1 MKHVEQIKSI
11 LLTFLV
17 LLSVTLTLLIW
28 NYKPDYEL
36 IEETEIE
43 EVLVGA
49 PKQLQDVVKPYRVL
63 FRENDVFTGT
73 VSNAVINEL
82 YSNLTS
88 VQVHDI
94 DLINNNLSNA
104 KMNEILRTNNR
115 ITLFF
120 NEEIPLKVFS
130 NILTFY
136 EKDIPDAAFTKL
148 LVDWSALEE
157 KNQLQL
163 LFLNTEKRFLFRS
176 YVDVENASQFLTQ
189 IIQPANE
196 YTPYSEVNRG
206 SALSLYVAQGPIEAT
221 KYTYLIEE
229 LSPETFKNIVFTDP
243 NIVVA
248 QRKVKNEDTEKYTDD
263 TSLMTVDTKNRIL
276 NYVYPL
282 AESITPIPSSELLL
296 DSFEYV
302 NDHGG
307 FTADFRFSSMNNDK
321 HVTDYQLFLQGYPVF
336 SKVTSTRITTTWGE
350 NRLFRYRRPYYTIES
365 ESDIPN
371 ERTTQK
377 LASGEEV
384 VEYVR
389 NLEDYPFNKVD
400 EIVVGYYL
408 TQNPKSYILE
418 PSWFAITNNSWRQ
431 ITPEQLGGAMNGLE

>member
-1 MKHVEQIKSI
+1 MKHVEQIKSF

-43 EVLVGA
+43 EVLVGER
-49 PKQLQDVVKPYRVL
+49 KQLQDVLKPYRVL
-63 FRENDVFTGT
+63 FRENDAFTGT

-82 YSNLTS
+82 YSHLIS
-88 VQVHDI
+88 MQVHDI
-94 DLINNNLSNA
+94 DLINSKLSNA

-130 NILTFY
+130 NVLTFY
-136 EKDIPDAAFTKL
+136 DKDIPDAAFTTL
-148 LVDWSALEE
+148 LIDWSTLEE
-157 KNQLQL
+157 KEQLQL
-163 LFLNTEKRFLFRS
+163 LFLNTEKRILFRS
-176 YVDVENASQFLTQ
+176 YVNVENANRFLTQ
-189 IIQPANE
+189 IIQPASE
-196 YTPYSEVNRG
+196 YTPYLEVERD
-206 SALSLYVAQGPIEAT
+206 SARSLYVVQGPVEAT
-221 KYTYLIEE
+221 KYTYLVEE
-229 LSPETFKNIVFTDP
+229 LSPEIFKNIVFTDP

-248 QRKVKNEDTEKYTDD
+248 QRKVENEQTKKYTDD
-263 TSLMTVDTKNRIL
+263 TSLMTVDMKNRIL

-282 AESITPIPSSELLL
+282 AESIAPIPPSNLLL

-307 FTADFRFSSMNNDK
+307 FTADFRLLSMNIDK
-321 HVTDYQLFLQGYPVF
+321 HATDYQLFLQGYPVY
-336 SKVTSTRITTTWGE
+336 SKMTTTRITTTWGE

-408 TQNPKSYILE
+408 TQNPISYIVE
-418 PSWFAITNNSWRQ
+418 PSWFAITNNVWKQ

>member
-73 VSNAVINEL
+73 VSNAVINDL

-88 VQVHDI
+88 MQVHDI

-189 IIQPANE
+189 INQPANE
-196 YTPYSEVNRG
+196 YTPYSEVDRG

-307 FTADFRFSSMNNDK
+307 FTADFRFFSMNIDK

-336 SKVTSTRITTTWGE
+336 SKMTSTRITTTWGE

>member
-1 MKHVEQIKSI
+1 MKHVEQIKSF

-43 EVLVGA
+43 EVLVGER
-49 PKQLQDVVKPYRVL
+49 KQLQDVLKPYRVL
-63 FRENDVFTGT
+63 FRENDAFTGT

-82 YSNLTS
+82 YSHLIS
-88 VQVHDI
+88 MQVHDI
-94 DLINNNLSNA
+94 DLINSKLSNA

-130 NILTFY
+130 NVLTFY
-136 EKDIPDAAFTKL
+136 DKDIPDAAFTTL
-148 LVDWSALEE
+148 LIDWSTLEE
-157 KNQLQL
+157 KEQLQL
-163 LFLNTEKRFLFRS
+163 LFLNTEKRILFRS
-176 YVDVENASQFLTQ
+176 YVNVENANRFLTQ
-189 IIQPANE
+189 IIQSASE
-196 YTPYSEVNRG
+196 YTPYLEVERD
-206 SALSLYVAQGPIEAT
+206 SARSLYVVQGPVEAT
-221 KYTYLIEE
+221 KYTYLVEE
-229 LSPETFKNIVFTDP
+229 LSPEIFKNIVFTDP

-248 QRKVKNEDTEKYTDD
+248 QRKVENEQTKKYTDD
-263 TSLMTVDTKNRIL
+263 TSLMTVDMKNRIL

-282 AESITPIPSSELLL
+282 AESIAPIPPSNLLL

-307 FTADFRFSSMNNDK
+307 FTADFRLLSMNIDK
-321 HVTDYQLFLQGYPVF
+321 HATDYQLFLQGYPVY
-336 SKVTSTRITTTWGE
+336 SKMTTTRITTTWGE
-350 NRLFRYRRPYYTIES
+350 NRLFRYRRSYYTIES

-408 TQNPKSYILE
+408 TQNPISYIVE
-418 PSWFAITNNSWRQ
+418 PSWFAITNNVWKQ

>member
-11 LLTFLV
+11 LLSFLV

-36 IEETEIE
+36 IEEPEIE
-43 EVLVGA
+43 EVLVGER
-49 PKQLQDVVKPYRVL
+49 KQLQDVIKPYRVL

-82 YSNLTS
+82 YSHLIS
-88 VQVHDI
+88 MQIHDI
-94 DLINNNLSNA
+94 DLINSNLSNA
-104 KMNEILRTNNR
+104 KMNEVLRTNNR

-120 NEEIPLKVFS
+120 NEEIPLQVFS

-136 EKDIPDAAFTKL
+136 DKDIPDAAFTTL
-148 LVDWSALEE
+148 LIDWSTLEE
-157 KNQLQL
+157 KEQLQI
-163 LFLNTEKRFLFRS
+163 LFLNTEKRVLFRS
-176 YVDVENASQFLTQ
+176 YVDVENASRFLTQ
-189 IIQPANE
+189 IIQPASE
-196 YTPYSEVNRG
+196 YTPYLEVERG
-206 SALSLYVAQGPIEAT
+206 SARSLYVVQGPIEAT

-248 QRKVKNEDTEKYTDD
+248 QRKVENEQTKKYADD
-263 TSLMTVDTKNRIL
+263 TSLMTVDMKNRIL

-282 AESITPIPSSELLL
+282 AESITPIPSSDLLL
-296 DSFEYV
+296 DSFEYI

-307 FTADFRFSSMNNDK
+307 FTADFRLSSMNIDK
-321 HVTDYQLFLQGYPVF
+321 HVTDYLLFIQGYPVY
-336 SKVTSTRITTTWGE
+336 SKMTSTRITTTWGE

-365 ESDIPN
+365 DIPN
-371 ERTTQK
+371 VRATKK

-389 NLEDYPFNKVD
+389 NLENYPFNKVD

-408 TQNPKSYILE
+408 TQNPKSYIVE
-418 PSWFAITNNSWRQ
+418 PSWFAITNNEWIR

>member
-73 VSNAVINEL
+73 VSNAVINDL

-88 VQVHDI
+88 MQVHDI

-196 YTPYSEVNRG
+196 YTPYSEVDRG

-307 FTADFRFSSMNNDK
+307 FTADFRFFSMNIDK

-336 SKVTSTRITTTWGE
+336 SKMTSTRITTTWGE